1 MTANPTT
8 PSQAVDRQILHVAV
22 AQRLRT
28 MIMEGDLAPGTRL
41 NERVLCDLLQVSR
54 TPLREAFKVL
64 ASDGLVT
71 LLPNRGAE
79 VVVLSKESI
88 DHLFEMM
95 GALEATSG
103 ELACQRITDAEL
115 VEIRA
120 MHYEMLACHAR
131 RDLPNYYAL
140 NRRIHDA
147 INAAARNPI
156 LEETY
161 RRINLRIQ
169 ALRFRS
175 NFDQDKWDLAVRE
188 HGAMLD
194 ALAKRDGAALRD
206 ILRAHL
212 QHKHDALI
220 AELERAQ
227 DAAA

>member
-1 MTANPTT
+1 MSTNPTP

-64 ASDGLVT
+64 AGDGLVT

-79 VVVLSKESI
+79 VVVLSQEVI
-88 DHLFEMM
+88 NHLFEMM
-95 GALEATSG
+95 GALEAMSG

-115 VEIRA
+115 NEIRA
-120 MHYEMLACHAR
+120 LHYEMLACHAR

-175 NFDQDKWDLAVRE
+175 NFDQDKWDMAVRE
-188 HGAMLD
+188 HGEMLD
-194 ALAKRDGAALRD
+194 ALSKRDGAALRD

-227 DAAA
+227 DAA

>member
-1 MTANPTT
+1 MSTNPNTA
-8 PSQAVDRQILHVAV
+8 SQAVDRQILHVAV

-64 ASDGLVT
+64 AGDGLVT

-79 VVVLSKESI
+79 VVVLSQETI

-95 GALEATSG
+95 GALEAMSG

-115 VEIRA
+115 NEIRA
-120 MHYEMLACHAR
+120 LHYEMLACHAR

-147 INAAARNPI
+147 INAASRNPI

-175 NFDQDKWDLAVRE
+175 NFDHDKWDLAVQE
-188 HGAMLD
+188 HGQMLD
-194 ALAKRDGAALRD
+194 ALSKRDGAALRD

>member
-1 MTANPTT
+1 MSTLPTAS
-8 PSQAVDRQILHVAV
+8 SQAVDRQILHVAV

-64 ASDGLVT
+64 AADGLVT

-79 VVVLSKESI
+79 VVVLSQETI
-88 DHLFEMM
+88 NHLFEMM
-95 GALEATSG
+95 GALEAMSG
-103 ELACQRITDAEL
+103 DLACQRITEAEL
-115 VEIRA
+115 NEIRA
-120 MHYEMLACHAR
+120 LHYEMLACHAR

-175 NFDQDKWDLAVRE
+175 NFDHDKWDLAVQE

-194 ALAKRDGAALRD
+194 ALSKRDSAALRE

-220 AELERAQ
+220 AELERVQ